1 MWAYK
6 VIRLTEQPRT
16 LHSGKWAGL
25 VLDSCSWEWW
35 PYVSLATGLVFW
47 LRSFICGNT
56 RLRSEGWCCK
66 FKITWSC
73 IGFTWV
79 WVGSA
84 GGCVTAASGTESVLS
99 HWTFPFHQRAT
110 TIRKRGRIV
119 SSPNQ
124 QNCIW
129 ILPVKVLCFFFLIA
143 LVMWHVSRQG
153 SWSSYVPAPVCA
165 QRKGIFFCP
174 HASVSLFPSW
184 SDSSTYLV
192 CFVITENASYCA

>member
-129 ILPVKVLCFFFLIA
+129 ILPVKVLCFFFNCLSHVA
-143 LVMWHVSRQG
+143 CQQARLVVQLCTSTC
-153 SWSSYVPAPVCA
+153 VCSEE
-165 QRKGIFFCP
+165 RYFFLSPRLCL
-174 HASVSLFPSW
+174 SLFPSW